1 VEIAGALVKLSDAVQ
16 QRKDIDTGK
25 QILEKLAAELERRG
39 ITADEIGRLSRIS
52 MWQGLTKD
60 ENGEAQIHDLYG
72 FRLAPSW
79 DAGPEWPVIQQ
90 SHTYRIPAS
99 KTVAKNSS
107 WDVTVVLP
115 DMQIGYYRTGD
126 GTLQPTHDEAAISI
140 ALKVIRDAKPTRIV
154 MVGDNLDLPELGKYR
169 LSPAFALTTQA
180 TIDRGGLMAAEVR
193 AAAPDAAITW
203 LAGNHEERLPNYILD
218 NARASFG
225 IKQSMQPEG
234 WPVLSVPHLCR
245 LDEHNVTY
253 CPGYPA
259 ADYWIT
265 PKLRVIHGDRVQSRG
280 STAHKYLADEKTS
293 VIYGHIHRIERAH
306 RTRTDHDGPREIMAA
321 SPGCL
326 ARIDGAVPSTKS
338 GMDLD
343 GRPIIGIHEDW
354 QQGLAVILSD
364 PETGNFDYEQI
375 RIFQGEAIWR
385 GKIYRHPTL

>member
-1 VEIAGALVKLSDAVQ
+1 VKLGDAIQ
-16 QRKDIDTGK
+16 QHTDLTVGT
-25 QILEKLAAELERRG
+25 QILQRLATELERRG
-39 ITADEIGRLSRIS
+39 ITAEEIGRLSRIS

-60 ENGEAQIHDLYG
+60 DDGVAQIHDLYG
-72 FRLAPSW
+72 FQLSPSW
-79 DAGPEWPVIQQ
+79 DAGPEWPVI
-90 SHTYRIPAS
+90 SETPHYRLPVR
-99 KTVAKNSS
+99 KTTVRRSD

-115 DMQIGYYRTGD
+115 DMQIGFYRGPD
-126 GTLQPTHDEAAISI
+126 GALQPTHDENAIAI
-140 ALKVIRDAKPTRIV
+140 ALKVIRDAKPNRIV
-154 MVGDNLDLPELGKYR
+154 MVGDNLDLPEMGKYR

-193 AAAPDAAITW
+193 AAAPDATEIVW

-245 LDEHNVTY
+245 LDEYQVTY
-253 CPGYPA
+253 RPGYPA

-306 RTRTDHDGPREIMAA
+306 KTRTDHDGPREIMAA

-326 ARIDGAVPSTKS
+326 ARIDGAVPSTKG

-375 RIFQGEAIWR
+375 RIFQNQAIWR
-385 GKIYRHPTL
+385 GKKYANTQPVT